1 MRKAF
6 DTPQRQSPL
15 ALVMMFFKIFKTVIT
30 VIWPALIGIL
40 VGKKEKMGVKVMVV
54 AGAILLFVVIR
65 TILEYLFFRFH
76 IQDGQL
82 IVRKG
87 FFTKKNITV
96 PLERIQAI
104 HLEQSFLHTITATHK
119 VLLDTAG
126 TNEAEITIYAINT
139 SDAIA
144 LRELILSNTDEGQNI
159 EHSAVKE
166 SKGKLISVL
175 NFSGLL
181 KLSLSAN
188 HIETMA
194 LIMAF
199 IIGRYEDVKLI
210 LNKSPMLSRITSY
223 SEEISFTWQV
233 ITTLFVLVLIITI
246 IISCIRIFLRFY
258 NYTIRID
265 HKGFY
270 IRWGLI
276 QVRQKMIP
284 FKKIQM
290 ISWRSNFIRRLIGLG
305 LLNLKVTGNTE
316 EKRKMLIE
324 VPITDPVQIDA
335 IISSYQSIQPSQIG
349 VEGNQIHRSYVI
361 RRLLFITLPALLVV
375 TGLVSFAW
383 QWNSL
388 WLLLWLPYSYG
399 INILYW
405 KNFRFWVTSEGLQY
419 YKSTWGKA
427 EAILNWKNIQYVRVR
442 QSIYQRRKGLAT
454 IILNTAGGGFEIPYL
469 TYSQA
474 IDISNYALYR
484 IESSQQN
491 WM

>member
-15 ALVMMFFKIFKTVIT
+15 ALVMMFFKIFRTVIG

-40 VGKKEKMGVKVMVV
+40 VGKKEKIGIKVMVV
-54 AGAILLFVVIR
+54 AGSILLFVLIR
-65 TILEYLFFRFH
+65 TILDYLFFHFH

-104 HLEQSFLHTITATHK
+104 HLEQSFLHTLTATHK

-139 SDAIA
+139 RDAIA
-144 LRELILSNTDEGQNI
+144 LRELILSNTEEN
-159 EHSAVKE
+159 EATEYTVVKE

-175 NFSGLL
+175 NLNGLL

-188 HIETMA
+188 HLETMA

-199 IIGRYEDVKLI
+199 IVGRYEDVKLL
-210 LNKSPMLSRITSY
+210 LNKSPILSRITSY

-270 IRWGLI
+270 IKWGLI

-284 FKKIQM
+284 FKKIQL

-324 VPITDPVQIDA
+324 VPITDPTQINT
-335 IISSYQSIQPSQIG
+335 IISSYQLVQPAQIG
-349 VEGNQIHRSYVI
+349 GEGNQIHRSYAI
-361 RRLLFITLPALLVV
+361 RRLLFITLPALLIVI
-375 TGLVSFAW
+375 GLVSFAW

-405 KNFRFWVTSEGLQY
+405 KNFRFWVTNEGLQY

-469 TYSQA
+469 TYNQA

>member
-1 MRKAF
+1 MRKVF

-15 ALVMMFFKIFKTVIT
+15 ALVMMFFKILKTVIT
-30 VIWPALIGIL
+30 VVWPALIGLL
-40 VGKKEKMGVKVMVV
+40 VGKKEKMGIKVMVI
-54 AGAILLFVVIR
+54 AGSILLFVLIR

-76 IQDGQL
+76 IQGGQL

-104 HLEQSFLHTITATHK
+104 HLEQSFLHTLTATHK

-139 SDAIA
+139 SDAMA
-144 LRELILSNTDEGQNI
+144 LRELILSNSEENEVPERSIT
-159 EHSAVKE
+159 KE

-175 NFSGLL
+175 NLNGLL

-188 HIETMA
+188 HLETMA

-199 IIGRYEDVKLI
+199 ISGRYEDVKLLI
-210 LNKSPMLSRITSY
+210 NKSPLFSRITSY
-223 SEEISFTWQV
+223 SEEIAFTWQV

-246 IISCIRIFLRFY
+246 GISCIRIFLRFY

-270 IRWGLI
+270 IKWGLI

-284 FKKIQM
+284 FKKIQL

-324 VPITDPVQIDA
+324 VPITDPAQINT
-335 IISSYQSIQPSQIG
+335 IISSYQLIQPSQIG
-349 VEGNQIHRSYVI
+349 VEGNKIHRSYVI
-361 RRLLFITLPALLVV
+361 RRLLFLTLPVLLVV
-375 TGLVSFAW
+375 IGLVSFAW

-454 IILNTAGGGFEIPYL
+454 IILNTAGGRFEIPYL
-469 TYSQA
+469 TYDQA
-474 IDISNYALYR
+474 IDISNYGLYR
-484 IESSQQN
+484 VESSQQN